1 MRLLSR
7 KLLIDFSGMLG
18 IASATGLV
26 RTRGESLMV
35 PRDAPRL
42 RVRRGWPLT

>member
-1 MRLLSR
+1 MRLLSK

-18 IASATGLV
+18 MASATGLL

-35 PRDAPRL
+35 PREAPRS